1 MWKIQRVT
9 ENGSTV
15 WRICGRIEVEGL
27 AELKDTVSCEESAY
41 EKVVL
46 DLQEVRLVDQQAVTF
61 LATCEANGA
70 QLRNCPSYIREWI
83 QREKPVQRLE
93 D

>member
-1 MWKIQRVT
+1 MWKIQKVA

-27 AELKDTVSCEESAY
+27 AELRDTVSCQESAY

-46 DLQEVRLVDQQAVTF
+46 DLQEVWLVDQQAVTF
-61 LATCEANGA
+61 LAACEAKGA

-83 QREKPVQRLE
+83 QREKAAQSSR